1 MGLIIFFAIETLV
14 SIIYTIRH
22 KEFHIVLN
30 NVSILAFIIILKCIS
45 TYSTDICS
53 IVKTLITCLTYIL
66 MIVLII
72 NLLKKYKINKKL
84 EKYQSVCLIITIIM
98 IFFVYPTGI
107 KIMNMQTGYAVPTY
121 IDDEYGEYKKQD
133 SQEFRKEINQTNS
146 MMRLMFEIPIINI
159 FFVGM
164 FENKEKSIKDPNMKG
179 ESNG

>member
-53 IVKTLITCLTYIL
+53 IVKTLI
-66 MIVLII
+66 I

-84 EKYQSVCLIITIIM
+84 EKYQSVCLIIAIIM